1 MCMNLP
7 QVKRPGT
14 TVHKQQQAQMDS
26 LCVMFAPALE
36 KYTNTLLAR
45 IALDYN
51 LPPEELVAKYMS
63 RPTELKT
70 KVARKPR
77 APKDPNAPPKPPK
90 VPMEERVPCVGLTGK
105 KTPCKNKCLPGSD
118 KCHLHATVLP
128 SGEPKPPKAPR
139 VPKAVK
145 VGKEQPKHNHE
156 PLVAPDVPCQLCD
169 SHGDATNPSLP
180 TVQFE
185 SNQDGM
191 TLQERLRM
199 IIQMGEEPEPES
211 PGTIRHRAI
220 LAAQGKELVFDPE
233 EDDDEE
239 DEMTEDED
247 NFDEEPL
254 E

>member
-1 MCMNLP
+1 
-7 QVKRPGT
+7 
-14 TVHKQQQAQMDS
+14 MDS

-36 KYTNTLLAR
+36 KYTSTLLAR

-51 LPPEELVAKYMS
+51 LPTDELVAKYMT
-63 RPTELKT
+63 RPTELKA

-77 APKDPNAPPKPPK
+77 APKDPNAPPKPAK

-105 KTPCKNKCLPGSD
+105 KTPCKNKCLQGLD

-128 SGEPKPPKAPR
+128 GGEPKPPRAPK
-139 VPKAVK
+139 VPKAAK

-199 IIQMGEEPEPES
+199 IIQMGEEPEPEPEEEPES

-220 LAAQGKELVFDPE
+220 LAAQGKELVFDQDDDEMTE
-233 EDDDEE
+233 EDDEMTEE
-239 DEMTEDED
+239 DDEMTEDED